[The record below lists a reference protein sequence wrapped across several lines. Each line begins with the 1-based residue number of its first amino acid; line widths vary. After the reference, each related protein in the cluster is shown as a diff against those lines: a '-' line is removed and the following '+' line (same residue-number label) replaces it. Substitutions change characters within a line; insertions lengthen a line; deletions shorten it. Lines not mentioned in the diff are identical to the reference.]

1 MRPWHGASTLAT
13 SAVEMRN
20 ALAVLRIS
28 LHPFPPA
35 LSDYFRFLADSA
47 VNLRTSWTLAVS
59 HTLARK
65 LHSYY

>member
-1 MRPWHGASTLAT
+1 MRPWHAASTLAT

-35 LSDYFRFLADSA
+35 PSDYFRFLADS
-47 VNLRTSWTLAVS
+47 TLNVRNI
-59 HTLARK
+59 LG
-65 LHSYY
+65 